1 MAKNHK
7 GLPAS
12 TITRLSKHEL
22 LDQLVAID
30 KTRKMRKRVLALETI
45 FRQRI
50 DAHVASLPKTTASFD
65 KFGTSP
71 FVLLIHSRERSYSK
85 VSELE
90 RDILPAKQFSSMET
104 SAGRMV
110 ENVVLPVYGW
120 KCVPSE
126 MHTAYSAIDGKKLE
140 GDTLHLVTL
149 KSGPRCLNDE
159 MSENFADAIML
170 HAGISGRE
178 AGVRNI
184 HFTYGTLYGTHK
196 TSNKKDWH
204 ILRNV
209 WEKNPTACVRT
220 PEKRWDC
227 SFIDKKS
234 KANVTV
240 TVRVGLDWWRLLG
253 GDTCFV
259 EVMSAMIR
267 ACVTP
272 CATVKDEKFKI
283 SDMSDIVSL
292 KNVPKTFNVSMLQRS
307 QLPWL
312 FLMARHYCDS
322 LVD

>member
-1 MAKNHK
+1 MAKNHR
-7 GLPAS
+7 GLPS
-12 TITRLSKHEL
+12 PTTTRLSKHDL
-22 LDQLVAID
+22 LDQLVAMD
-30 KTRKMRKRVLALETI
+30 RNKAVRKRVLALETQ

-50 DAHVASLPKTTASFD
+50 DAHIASLPKGSASFD

-71 FVLLIHSRERSYSK
+71 FVLLLHSRERSYSR

-110 ENVVLPVYGW
+110 ESVVLPAYGW
-120 KCVPSE
+120 ECVPSE
-126 MHTAYSAIDGKKLE
+126 MHTAYSAIDGKRLD

-159 MSENFADAIML
+159 MSENLADAIL
-170 HAGISGRE
+170 QHARTWACG
-178 AGVRNI
+178 AGVGNI
-184 HFTYGTLYGTHK
+184 DFTYGTLYGTHR

-209 WEKNPTACVRT
+209 WEKNPKACVRS
-220 PEKRWDC
+220 PENRWDC
-227 SFIDKKS
+227 SFIES
-234 KANVTV
+234 ETNANITV

-253 GDTCFV
+253 GGTCFV
-259 EVMSAMIR
+259 EVMSAIIR

-272 CATVKDEKFKI
+272 YAFVEEEACRI
-283 SDMSDIVSL
+283 PDMSDIVSL
-292 KNVPKTFNVSMLQRS
+292 KTVPKSFNVSLLQRS

-312 FLMARHYCDS
+312 FLMARHYCD
-322 LVD
+322 LLED